1 MRVPERAPNW
11 VAWKWKLG
19 KSGEKKTT
27 PPTREPEE
35 EEDGA
40 RRPRSVAD
48 FLRFPSSISVVF
60 VLFRFCYVFFCVDGS
75 RFEIPRPGVSF
86 FQRKPIRRR
95 RRRRRHDSPTLT
107 RDPDRK
113 SRISVDMVVVD
124 DVVDNLMRH
133 PPPPPPP
140 PSLSLSPTSCFG
152 NGVVQ
157 NQKSCCCCCCCALPA
172 CATDDDTVDP
182 ATVTSPSRPSRRG
195 DVATSADQSPSRR
208 LLHQRPSPRDDLV
221 DVVAVVVLGSKLQKI
236 AKPV

>member
-1 MRVPERAPNW
+1 METRKIGRKKNDATDKRTRRGRRWRA
-11 VAWKWKLG
+11 
-19 KSGEKKTT
+19 ST
-27 PPTREPEE
+27 PFC
-35 EEDGA
+35 
-40 RRPRSVAD
+40 RRFSAFSFFHFR
-48 FLRFPSSISVVF
+48 
-60 VLFRFCYVFFCVDGS
+60 RFCFVSFRFFCVDGS

-86 FQRKPIRRR
+86 FQRKPIRRRR